1 MKNLAKHVD
10 AMKQW
15 VKESRE
21 KYNKRMRTEANK
33 KAKKAV
39 DWKEGDLV
47 SLREERYQGTGKK
60 IKLPHEGPYG

>member
-33 KAKKAV
+33 KAKNAV

-47 SLREERYQGTGKK
+47 SLSA
-60 IKLPHEGPYG
+60 IKARARRSNYHTRALIG